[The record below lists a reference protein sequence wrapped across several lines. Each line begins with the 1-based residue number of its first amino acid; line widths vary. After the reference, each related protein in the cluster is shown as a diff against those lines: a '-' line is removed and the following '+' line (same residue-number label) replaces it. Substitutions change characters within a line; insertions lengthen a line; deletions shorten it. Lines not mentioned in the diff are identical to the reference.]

1 MWSRNLL
8 GLVVQSVMA
17 LYILLLSCKVNWLSF
32 LTILMLLAGFIKYAE
47 RIWVMRL
54 ANCGPG
60 TPSARKPVAEPTI
73 EEEALGLFRYFIDL
87 FRNQKII
94 HSRALSHHF
103 DSTFH
108 GWKVIEVELGYAY
121 VAYYTKAPLFFTAW
135 GFIFR
140 FLSFTSIFSVSMLFH
155 LKERQNHSRIYP

>member
-1 MWSRNLL
+1 
-8 GLVVQSVMA
+8 
-17 LYILLLSCKVNWLSF
+17 
-32 LTILMLLAGFIKYAE
+32 
-47 RIWVMRL
+47 MRL
-54 ANCGPG
+54 ANCGPS

-94 HSRALSHHF
+94 HARALSRHF

-108 GWKVIEVELGYAY
+108 GWKVIEIELGYAY